1 MKFFTLATAA
11 ALALTTVSAPV
22 MAQDAA
28 LTVGA
33 KIYGPDGAE
42 VGTIQS
48 VNGEAVVVNTGNIT
62 AALPASSFG
71 KSEKGPTIGWNKAEL
86 EAAVSAANQESAA
99 ELAAALVV
107 GADVYSSDAVLLG
120 KVQSIGEDGSVV
132 VELASGPV
140 ALPGAQMALQN
151 QKLTFRATA
160 ADVQTAAAAAQGG
173 TADVQTAG
181 AAAQDGADTAQG
193 GD

>member
-1 MKFFTLATAA
+1 MMKFSSLAAAA
-11 ALALTTVSAPV
+11 ALALAGLSTPAF
-22 MAQDAA
+22 AQDAA

-42 VGTIQS
+42 VGT
-48 VNGEAVVVNTGNIT
+48 VEKVEGDAVVVNTGSLT

-71 KSEKGPTIGWNKAEL
+71 TGDKGATIGWNKADL
-86 EAAVSAANQESAA
+86 EAAINSANGEAQAK
-99 ELAAALVV
+99 LDAALVE

-120 KVQSIGEDGSVV
+120 KIKSLADDGSAV

-140 ALPGAQMALQN
+140 ALPRAQMALDGD
-151 QKLTFRATA
+151 KLTFRATA
-160 ADVQTAAAAAQGG
+160 ADTLAAAAAATGG
-173 TADVQTAG
+173 APA
-181 AAAQDGADTAQG
+181 AQG